1 MRLLDY
7 KDSRVGESVFLLGN
21 GPSLGEISLNKI
33 SNPAQIITMNR
44 SWDKFPATTQHVIIH
59 DTHYLSKL
67 PDWKPSRIFYC
78 GSPGSIPNDVWYK
91 LKGVEFVFIWQR
103 TIRSRIPVGA
113 EFFDL
118 DHGWKVTNTGALAL
132 QLAIYMGYSYIFL
145 LGYDCYGGHYHDSQG
160 AETAVDHAAH
170 VESFEYIAEQLKTIS
185 YRPKIMNCSRN
196 SKITMWPKL
205 SFEDALDWTC
215 RTAPMNCRINT

>member
-132 QLAIYMGYSYIFL
+132 QLAIYMGYSYIF
-145 LGYDCYGGHYHDSQG
+145 
-160 AETAVDHAAH
+160 AH